1 MVPGLVAIISMIS
14 LLIVMSQ
21 AVVKERESGTL
32 EQMFVTPIRAGEYI
46 IGKITPYALL
56 AVAQMLIVASVGI
69 GWFRVPFYGNVWV
82 VVLGMVLFMLT
93 SIGLGL
99 FVSLMAR
106 TRQQAQQVMIFLMMP
121 FMILSGFLFPI
132 ESMPGW
138 LQPLSRAIPM
148 TYALQVL
155 RGVFVKGSGFADL
168 TVPLLAL
175 AGFAVVIF
183 GSAVVATRRRI
194 TE

>member
-1 MVPGLVAIISMIS
+1 
-14 LLIVMSQ
+14 
-21 AVVKERESGTL
+21 
-32 EQMFVTPIRAGEYI
+32 
-46 IGKITPYALL
+46 
-56 AVAQMLIVASVGI
+56 
-69 GWFRVPFYGNVWV
+69 
-82 VVLGMVLFMLT
+82 
-93 SIGLGL
+93 
-99 FVSLMAR
+99 MAR